1 MSTVIRERLNKLI
14 EVEAYTI
21 NGEPTCAAMMSSGH
35 EDGVMICQFFQTK
48 RFGTIDICAVD
59 GKEVERDGDFGRL
72 LPHSNCI
79 IWGSKY
85 VS

>member
-14 EVEAYTI
+14 EVEAYTL
-21 NGEPTCAAMMSSGH
+21 NGEPTCIANALING
-35 EDGVMICQFFQTK
+35 EGGIMICQFLQTK
-48 RFGTIDICAVD
+48 RFGTIDVCAVD
-59 GKEVERDGDFGRL
+59 GKEIEREGDFGRL

>member
-21 NGEPTCAAMMSSGH
+21 NGEPTCVANVLINS
-35 EDGVMICQFFQTK
+35 EDGVMICQFLKTR
-48 RFGTIDICAVD
+48 RFGTEDICVVD
-59 GKEVERDGDFGRL
+59 GRTVERDGDFGRL